1 MCSLSG
7 KQRDSTQKHT
17 NKCSVLLKMVKN
29 AFLVVKKTKKIEKNR
44 KNFKKSLDN
53 GQKWLYNILIT
64 ISTRR
69 NGIFNGRRYGMF
81 KGMFEHQLDDK
92 NRLRIPSKF
101 KKELTGENGEKSY
114 SFFRGMNRCI
124 CVMADEDL
132 DDTIASISEEAIS
145 ESNQASAMFFSS
157 IFSAEEDA
165 QGRVVL
171 PTMLKKMAGIQKDIV
186 TIGRGKRLEIWAA
199 EKYYEYLEGIDYDS
213 ELKKL
218 GI

>member
-1 MCSLSG
+1 
-7 KQRDSTQKHT
+7 
-17 NKCSVLLKMVKN
+17 
-29 AFLVVKKTKKIEKNR
+29 
-44 KNFKKSLDN
+44 
-53 GQKWLYNILIT
+53 
-64 ISTRR
+64 
-69 NGIFNGRRYGMF
+69 MF

-124 CVMADEDL
+124 CVMADDEL
-132 DDTIASISEEAIS
+132 DDTIASLASEGIS
-145 ESNQASAMFFSS
+145 ESSQASTLFFGS

-171 PTMLKKMAGIQKDIV
+171 PAMLRKMAGIQKDVI
-186 TIGRGKRLEIWAA
+186 TLGRGNRLEIWSA
-199 EKYYEYLEGIDYDS
+199 ERYYAYIEGIDYDS

>member
-1 MCSLSG
+1 
-7 KQRDSTQKHT
+7 
-17 NKCSVLLKMVKN
+17 
-29 AFLVVKKTKKIEKNR
+29 
-44 KNFKKSLDN
+44 
-53 GQKWLYNILIT
+53 
-64 ISTRR
+64 
-69 NGIFNGRRYGMF
+69 MF

-132 DDTIASISEEAIS
+132 DDLLSSVSEEAIS
-145 ESNQASAMFFSS
+145 ESNPASAMIFSS

-171 PTMLKKMAGIQKDIV
+171 PLALKKMAGIQKDVV

-199 EKYYEYLEGIDYDS
+199 DKYNEYLEGIDYDS

>member
-1 MCSLSG
+1 
-7 KQRDSTQKHT
+7 
-17 NKCSVLLKMVKN
+17 
-29 AFLVVKKTKKIEKNR
+29 
-44 KNFKKSLDN
+44 
-53 GQKWLYNILIT
+53 
-64 ISTRR
+64 
-69 NGIFNGRRYGMF
+69 MF
-81 KGMFEHQLDDK
+81 KGVFEHQLDDK

-101 KKELTGENGEKSY
+101 KKELTGEHGEKAY

-124 CVMADEDL
+124 CVMADDEL
-132 DDTIASISEEAIS
+132 DETLGALSEEGIS

-171 PTMLKKMAGIQKDIV
+171 PAMLKRIAGIQKEII
-186 TIGRGKRLEIWAA
+186 TIGRGKRLEIWSA
-199 EKYYEYLEGIDYDS
+199 EKYYDYISGVNYDA

>member
-1 MCSLSG
+1 
-7 KQRDSTQKHT
+7 
-17 NKCSVLLKMVKN
+17 
-29 AFLVVKKTKKIEKNR
+29 
-44 KNFKKSLDN
+44 
-53 GQKWLYNILIT
+53 
-64 ISTRR
+64 
-69 NGIFNGRRYGMF
+69 MF

-101 KKELTGENGEKSY
+101 KKELVGENGEKSY

-124 CVMADEDL
+124 CVMADEQL
-132 DDTIASISEEAIS
+132 DETVAAISDDAIS
-145 ESNQASAMFFSS
+145 ESSQAATMFFSS

-171 PTMLKKMAGIQKDIV
+171 PAILNRIAGIKKEII
-186 TIGRGKRLEIWAA
+186 TIGRGNRLEIWAA
-199 EKYYEYLEGIDYDS
+199 ERYYEYIEGGDFDA